1 MRRFG
6 QNRKSRTSVTMAF
19 SAILLSVLFA
29 GSAFLVLLFGAR
41 VYESVVEKSAESYT
55 SRTLLTYITEKIR
68 HFDSDGNVSVRQLD
82 GISALALESAQADEK
97 ILTYIYE
104 YEGSIREL
112 TVADAAQWNP
122 EDGDFAAIPEMVGEL
137 LAREEA
143 PEQPA
148 KAESKVYVCNV
159 CGWTYDEAKGDPEH
173 GIAPGTKWEDL
184 PDDFKCPVCGAPKSD
199 FSVQ

>member
-1 MRRFG
+1 MKRFG
-6 QNRKSRTSVTMAF
+6 QNRKSRTSITMAF

-41 VYESVVEKSAESYT
+41 VYESIVEKSAESYT

-112 TVADAAQWNP
+112 TVADEAQWNP
-122 EDGDFAAIPEMVGEL
+122 EDGDAIFQV
-137 LAREEA
+137 
-143 PEQPA
+143 
-148 KAESKVYVCNV
+148 
-159 CGWTYDEAKGDPEH
+159 
-173 GIAPGTKWEDL
+173 
-184 PDDFKCPVCGAPKSD
+184 SD
-199 FSVQ
+199 FEAEEIQPGLLHFSCLDGKGNRSDSYVHVHADMAGGEEGA